1 MTNFEDKS
9 AAAEE
14 DTIHSGVFKVISEC
28 SPNGII
34 VTDKDFNINY
44 INATAERMTGVFAGD
59 VINNYIYSVFPQI
72 PQLNDKNKLKNSDS
86 ISINGKNLH
95 TKVFSIKNERND
107 EFVVFMMQDIS
118 EEIKLTLELE
128 KSYHIIK
135 ELEDILEGS
144 FDGVLVTDGEGN
156 VLLVNKSYERV
167 TGITK
172 EEMMGRNMKE
182 LINPIWMKNSVVFPV
197 IESKKPVSLHHTT
210 RYGKNIIVTGTPVF
224 REKGKIDK
232 IVVNARDISEIYELR
247 EELQKARE
255 VGKLYFNNDLDSEY
269 KINNKSDVVVASED
283 MKEMFSLANK
293 VSNFDTTVLILG
305 ESGVG
310 KDVVAKYIH
319 ANSLR
324 RDKPFIVI
332 NCGAIPE
339 HLLESELFGY
349 EKGAFTGASKDGKM
363 GLFEAARGGI
373 LFLDEIG
380 EMSANLQVKLLR
392 VLESREINR
401 VGSIKTIPVDVR
413 IIAATNRNLE
423 KRVQTGEFREDLFY
437 RLNVIQI
444 KIPSLRER
452 IQDIGPLS
460 LYFLKMFNQKYGQ
473 NKKITYDVLKEFE
486 RYNWVGNVRQLK
498 NTVENMVVVSNNEF
512 LQINDLPWYSKDEV
526 VNRTVE
532 DMMVND
538 IMNLDKVIEAVEKQL
553 LHKALEKYK
562 STRKIAHA
570 IGVDQSTVVRKLKK
584 YNLS

>member
-1 MTNFEDKS
+1 MINFEDKPT
-9 AAAEE
+9 AAESTANL
-14 DTIHSGVFKVISEC
+14 DIFKVISEC

-34 VTDKDFNINY
+34 VTNKDFNINF
-44 INATAERMTGVFAGD
+44 INATAERITGVSAKD
-59 VINNYIYSVFPQI
+59 AINNHIYSVFPQI
-72 PQLNDKNKLKNSDS
+72 PQLNGKNNLNKNSDS

-95 TKVFSIKNERND
+95 TKVFSIKNEHND
-107 EFVVFMMQDIS
+107 EYIVFMMQDIS

-224 REKGKIDK
+224 REKSKIDK

-255 VGKLYFNNDLDSEY
+255 VGKLYFNNDLDGEY

-324 RDKPFIVI
+324 REKPFIVI

-349 EKGAFTGASKDGKM
+349 ERGAFTGASKDGKM

-380 EMSANLQVKLLR
+380 EMSTNLQVKLLR

-401 VGSIKTIPVDVR
+401 IGSIKTIPVDVR

-444 KIPSLRER
+444 KIPPLRER

-473 NKKITYDVLKEFE
+473 NKKLTYDVLKEFE

-532 DMMVND
+532 DMMGND

-553 LHKALEKYK
+553 LYKALEKYK